1 MLSIHKRLD
10 HGPLTGLSA
19 EGRHRRTV
27 LLSYINQMLS
37 VDKVSDT
44 YFPAKPQEQ
53 KRRILVL
60 DDYVDIL
67 NLVQDAFR
75 HYGFEIDAYPNPDVA
90 LNAFVESPVPYDLIL
105 LDLKLDG
112 MDGRRVYKKFKEQNP
127 NSKICVFTGLN
138 LDIDEFKRIC
148 QAFDEKYVIQKPVKF
163 NG

>member
-60 DDYVDIL
+60 DDDVDIL

-75 HYGFEIDAYPNPDVA
+75 HTV
-90 LNAFVESPVPYDLIL
+90 
-105 LDLKLDG
+105 LK
-112 MDGRRVYKKFKEQNP
+112 
-127 NSKICVFTGLN
+127 
-138 LDIDEFKRIC
+138 
-148 QAFDEKYVIQKPVKF
+148 
-163 NG
+163 